1 MDKDS
6 NENESIIEH
15 IQRYRDELVRAPGT
29 WPAKRELAAAIREL
43 MECLCET
50 DAPEAD
56 LLEIAAQVRTSA
68 RRFSGQPRMTDPPGV
83 AEGSLAAGMHMFMDR
98 SPVVGLSNPVAP
110 PVTLHPDHEA
120 KVVRGSVTFG
130 NPFEGA
136 PGCAH
141 GGFIAALFDEAL
153 GMACVF
159 SSEGPG
165 MTGTITVR
173 YRKPTPIHVPL
184 RIEAGFDRAEGR
196 KVFNYGKLF
205 SGDTLLAEA
214 EGLFITIARERFAE
228 LREEQ
233 RDRERGRTDPL

>member
-1 MDKDS
+1 MDEDS
-6 NENESIIEH
+6 KQKESIIEH
-15 IQRYRDELVRAPGT
+15 IQRYRAELIQAPGT
-29 WPAKRELAAAIREL
+29 WPAKRELASAIREL

-56 LLEIAAQVRTSA
+56 LLEIAEQVRNSA
-68 RRFSGQPRMTDPPGV
+68 RQFSGQPRMTDPPGV

-130 NPFEGA
+130 NAFEGA

-184 RIEAGFDRAEGR
+184 RIEARFDRAEGR
-196 KVFNYGKLF
+196 KVFNHGKLF

-233 RDRERGRTDPL
+233 RSRESLLKGPS